1 MYLTIKGWLDEA
13 KLTYS
18 GLTMHEGDGGRLRS
32 DGLRFESGEVEELNF
47 EEAKE
52 FQLDKLVQFP
62 GFNAPLPDGVS
73 DDSRRYN
80 APPFNRNQVIISLK
94 VNRLLTGRLLGGLI
108 NGFG

>member
-1 MYLTIKGWLDEA
+1 
-13 KLTYS
+13 
-18 GLTMHEGDGGRLRS
+18 MHEGDGGRLRS

-52 FQLDKLVQFP
+52 FQLDKLVKFP

-80 APPFNRNQVIISLK
+80 APPFNRNQVTKLISTATVEVSVLCACGCLMFS
-94 VNRLLTGRLLGGLI
+94 VYQ
-108 NGFG
+108 